1 MLIYLEIIKRGKIE
15 IMKNEQG
22 YIYNKPFKR
31 CNSDEQVS
39 AMINIYDQSIVFD
52 FKKEQKTFKKLEWN
66 NFDEVYAVD
75 SHFNTIT
82 TLKLEKGNFHSRNIS
97 SVTLKYNS
105 YFIQNKKNNEIDEI
119 KHFTKQTDI
128 KEIQYYNE
136 SIRDVFVKKP
146 MIDIRLG
153 KNTIEVKKV
162 KTTRKK
168 IGKINLS
175 GKNEVEI
182 FLKKE
187 YKATCEI
194 IKEKYNIEAHAY
206 FIISFKNRD
215 SI

>member
-1 MLIYLEIIKRGKIE
+1 M
-15 IMKNEQG
+15 
-22 YIYNKPFKR
+22 
-31 CNSDEQVS
+31 
-39 AMINIYDQSIVFD
+39 
-52 FKKEQKTFKKLEWN
+52 KKEQKTFKKLEWN